1 MTRPVGDKQ
10 ADRVP
15 ALRLVN
21 VSKFYGNNPAVSGV
35 DFDVMPGEVHAL
47 VGENG
52 AGKSTMCK
60 LIAGVSTPDEGHLEL
75 GGEETV
81 LKSPS
86 AGLKAGISMVYQE
99 TSLVPAMTVAQ
110 NLALGS
116 ERRLNR
122 IRKVNLVAQRVLH
135 SHNFHI
141 NPGTMVSSLS
151 AAQRQLV
158 EIARAVHRDAKVIIF
173 DEPTTSLTPEEKQQL
188 FMTIAELKRRG
199 LGIIY
204 VSHALEECLELADR
218 ITVLRDGQRIDTR
231 PTSEFTRDTLVQA
244 MVGRAVET
252 RVVSPR
258 QPATI
263 EPLLEVRDITLGHL
277 VRNMTFSA
285 YPGQIVGIAG
295 LVGSGRSES
304 AQIVSGF
311 LKRRRLRGGIIRIAK
326 RDRRYR
332 TPRQAIRDGVVYITE
347 DRKTG
352 GFFDSMS
359 IRENLLVGSL
369 AASQPTPLLAT
380 KKRAQDL
387 EERLGKRFGIRSLD
401 PRAQVVT
408 LSGGNQ
414 QKVTIAKALT
424 SSAKVVI
431 FDEPTKGVDVGAI
444 KDIHELIQEF
454 ADNGA
459 AVVVISSYLPE
470 ILTLSDRILVAKGG
484 RIVAEFAG
492 GEATEQQIM
501 FAAVH

>member
-1 MTRPVGDKQ
+1 MTPT
-10 ADRVP
+10 ADDQHASQVA
-15 ALRLVN
+15 ALRLVS
-21 VSKFYGNNPAVSGV
+21 VSKFYGNNPAVQDV
-35 DFDVMPGEVHAL
+35 DFGVLPGEVHAL

-60 LIAGVSTPDEGHLEL
+60 IIAGVSTPDSGHLEL
-75 GGEETV
+75 AGEETA
-81 LKSPS
+81 LKSPA

-116 ERRLNR
+116 EGRLNR
-122 IRKVNLVAQRVLH
+122 IRKVNLAAQQILH

-141 NPGTMVSSLS
+141 NPGTMVSMLS

-188 FMTIAELKRRG
+188 FMTIAQLKRQG

-204 VSHALEECLELADR
+204 VSHALEECLDLADR
-218 ITVLRDGQRIDTR
+218 ITVLRDGRRIDTR
-231 PTSEFTRDTLVQA
+231 PSSEFTRDSLIEA

-252 RVVSPR
+252 RVTTPR
-258 QPATI
+258 QAATI
-263 EPLLEVRDITLGHL
+263 DPVLEVRDVTLGNQ

-311 LKRRRLRGGIIRIAK
+311 LKRRRLRGGVIRIGQ

-369 AASQPTPLLAT
+369 AASRPTPLLAT
-380 KKRAQDL
+380 KKRAGEIEQ
-387 EERLGKRFGIRSLD
+387 ELGKRFGIRSLD
-401 PRAQVVT
+401 PKAQVVT

-424 SSAKVVI
+424 STAKVVI

-444 KDIHELIQEF
+444 RDIHELIREF
-454 ADNGA
+454 ADNGV

-470 ILTLSDRILVAKGG
+470 ILALSDRILVAKGG

-492 GEATEQQIM
+492 GEATEQAIM

>member
-1 MTRPVGDKQ
+1 MTGIAAEAH
-10 ADRVP
+10 ADQVA
-15 ALRLVN
+15 ALRLVG
-21 VSKFYGNNPAVSGV
+21 VSKFYGSQAAVSNV
-35 DFDVMPGEVHAL
+35 DFEVLPGEVHAL

-60 LIAGVSTPDEGHLEL
+60 LIAGVTSPDEGHLEL
-75 GGEETV
+75 AGKPTP
-81 LKSPS
+81 LKSP
-86 AGLKAGISMVYQE
+86 AEGLKAGISMVYQE

-110 NLALGS
+110 NLTLGS
-116 ERRLNR
+116 ERSLNR

-141 NPGTMVSSLS
+141 NPGAMVSSLS

-188 FMTIAELKRRG
+188 FMTIAELKKRG

-204 VSHALEECLELADR
+204 VSHALEECLELSDR
-218 ITVLRDGQRIDTR
+218 ITVLRDGERIETR
-231 PTSEFTRDTLVQA
+231 PSDEFTRESLIQA
-244 MVGRAVET
+244 MVGRTVET
-252 RVVSPR
+252 RVANPR
-258 QPATI
+258 KPATVD
-263 EPLLEVRDITLGHL
+263 PVLEVRDVTLGQL

-311 LKRRRLRGGIIRIAK
+311 LKRRRLRGGVIRVAK
-326 RDRRYR
+326 RVRRYN

-369 AASQPTPLLAT
+369 AASRRTPFLAT
-380 KKRAQDL
+380 RKRAKEL

-401 PRAQVVT
+401 PKAQVVT

-414 QKVTIAKALT
+414 QKVTLAKALT
-424 SSAKVVI
+424 NNAKVVI

-444 KDIHELIQEF
+444 KEIHELIQEF
-454 ADNGA
+454 ADNGV

-492 GEATEQQIM
+492 GEASEHQIM